1 MTGREI
7 PPEQGGD
14 IQKGTGRVTKDTDF
28 DQGKPGQGPEDIAR
42 ERAQNYGG
50 ENDVN
55 DKLRGVN
62 AEKNTSAIDK

>member
-28 DQGKPGQGPEDIAR
+28 DQGEAGQGPEDVAR

-50 ENDVN
+50 EQDVN
-55 DKLRGVN
+55 DQARGVN
-62 AEKNTSAIDK
+62 AEKNASGIDE